1 MINDVKL
8 IYITCGFLRL
18 ICSVLLT
25 VCSHFKVNL
34 SIGQFI
40 SFQKEQRLLPVFPLL
55 NATVRIIEPLATTFR
70 KELLS
75 GRSEVQILLA
85 TPETPPK
92 TLIFQGFRR
101 FLFTGN
107 IICLFLLTL
116 MLRHSVCCKKSE
128 KGMRQNEGDLCP
140 VR

>member
-75 GRSEVQILLA
+75 GRSGVRITSG
-85 TPETPPK
+85 TPKTPPENPVK
-92 TLIFQGFRR
+92 SRVSGVFS
-101 FLFTGN
+101 FLREKRKIVKFTD
-107 IICLFLLTL
+107 F
-116 MLRHSVCCKKSE
+116 H
-128 KGMRQNEGDLCP
+128 
-140 VR
+140 

>member
-1 MINDVKL
+1 MD
-8 IYITCGFLRL
+8 FLRL

-75 GRSEVQILLA
+75 DRVMVRVHSG
-85 TPETPPK
+85 TPKIPSK
-92 TLIFQGFRR
+92 ALIFGVSYF
-101 FLFTGN
+101 
-107 IICLFLLTL
+107 
-116 MLRHSVCCKKSE
+116 SKE
-128 KGMRQNEGDLCP
+128 NEQLANYN
-140 VR
+140 

>member
-85 TPETPPK
+85 TPITSPK
-92 TLIFQGFRR
+92 TLVCARHESYDDARVSEKLVSYVQGFRR
-101 FLFTGN
+101 FLY
-107 IICLFLLTL
+107 
-116 MLRHSVCCKKSE
+116 
-128 KGMRQNEGDLCP
+128 
-140 VR
+140 

>member
-75 GRSEVQILLA
+75 GRPQVRILLGAPYRSGINRSDFFISLMAISLRCSALA
-85 TPETPPK
+85 TVACNCG
-92 TLIFQGFRR
+92 L
-101 FLFTGN
+101 LVA
-107 IICLFLLTL
+107 LFL
-116 MLRHSVCCKKSE
+116 RI
-128 KGMRQNEGDLCP
+128 G
-140 VR
+140 